1 MGHKDT
7 NKIDNQQTSL
17 NLSSVHKKSIELSYS
32 GEKISSDGGLLLL
45 KEVENQINIVR
56 NFSACINDQRDQRY
70 IEHTIESIVSQRV
83 FQIASGYEDAN
94 DCNMLR
100 SDAVIKLCS
109 NQLPETGL
117 DLSSQPTMSRF
128 ENSVRRSELYQI
140 AKMFVLN
147 FINSYESEPPV
158 IIIDPD
164 DTNHTAYGNQL
175 QIEFNNYY
183 GDYVFMPLHI
193 YEGLSGKLIT
203 TILKPGR
210 RSKSVNV
217 FAVLKR
223 IIQLLRTYW
232 KNTIIIVR
240 GDSHFHC
247 PELTSYSKIDKKI
260 ILITGLTG
268 NSCLNKLAGTTITSA
283 KKKFEITKEPVKM
296 YHTFAYKAGSWEE
309 EERVIVKVEVN
320 SLGTNIRYIAT
331 NSWEFRTKQM
341 YEMGYC
347 ARGAME
353 LRIKDHKTYLKSDR
367 SSCHKF
373 EANQLRLFLH
383 SVAYV
388 LIHTLQKEVLRGT
401 EFANATMQTI
411 QLKILKTAA
420 RVKELKTKIK
430 IEFPRTCPAR
440 DIQTK
445 AFNIL
450 EVLRC

>member
-1 MGHKDT
+1 MGHKYT

-17 NLSSVHKKSIELSYS
+17 NLSSVHEKPIELCYS

-45 KEVENQINIVR
+45 KEVEKQIDIVR
-56 NFSACINDQRDQRY
+56 YFSACINDQRDQRY
-70 IEHTIESIVSQRV
+70 IDHTIESIVSQRV

-203 TILKPGR
+203 SILKPGR

-320 SLGTNIRYIAT
+320 SQGTNIRYIAT